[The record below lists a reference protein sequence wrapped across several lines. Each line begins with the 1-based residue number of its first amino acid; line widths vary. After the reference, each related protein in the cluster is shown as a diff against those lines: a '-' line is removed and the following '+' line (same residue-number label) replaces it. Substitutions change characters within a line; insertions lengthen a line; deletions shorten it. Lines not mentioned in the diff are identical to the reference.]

1 MFQPCP
7 TDFKFLTTIDIF
19 SASQNKKIHFANLH
33 NKYLVKRESD
43 AQIHKEQHKI
53 IWYIFY
59 ISYASNHAWPGIG
72 WELLIHL
79 SQKLGNVK
87 YLRL

>member
-33 NKYLVKRESD
+33 NKYQVKRESD
-43 AQIHKEQHKI
+43 A
-53 IWYIFY
+53 
-59 ISYASNHAWPGIG
+59 HADPQGATYMIYF
-72 WELLIHL
+72 LH
-79 SQKLGNVK
+79 
-87 YLRL
+87 